1 MNNKYFM
8 PKYDLNILKHI
19 NEHYK
24 ISFRELCLK
33 YPEEK
38 FSTNE
43 RLVFLI
49 SEGYVQYYQVI
60 EKSNIDNQNYK
71 FKRFIVSPKGKKF
84 LQDYFE
90 QKRQDNINNFR
101 TLILEIMRSFFFPL
115 IVSII
120 DENITENIK
129 K

>member
-19 NEHYK
+19 NEYYK

-120 DENITENIK
+120 AAYLTAK
-129 K
+129 FTK

>member
-1 MNNKYFM
+1 MNNKYSM

-49 SEGYVQYYQVI
+49 SEGYV
-60 EKSNIDNQNYK
+60 
-71 FKRFIVSPKGKKF
+71 VSPKGKKF

-120 DENITENIK
+120 AAYLTAK
-129 K
+129 FTK